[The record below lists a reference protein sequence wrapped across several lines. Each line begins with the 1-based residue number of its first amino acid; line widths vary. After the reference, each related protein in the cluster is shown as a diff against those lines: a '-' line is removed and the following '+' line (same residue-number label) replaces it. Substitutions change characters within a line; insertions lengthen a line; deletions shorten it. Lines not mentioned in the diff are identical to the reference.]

1 MGAYPFKPVK
11 GGGHQPSAGQLWK
24 RVTPERRLQAAKAFW
39 SDKEAATH
47 VEAMVE
53 MARHLKFRPKSVE
66 ALPLERRV
74 RYLAGMPALSDSVAG
89 QVLVAYHLAHQR
101 PMMGA
106 FLDRLG
112 IPHDNGVITDPDKLE
127 APDPAKLSQAVSALF
142 ESQSADDV
150 ELYLSTLAVQDVAI
164 WGGVIDLL
172 IAREAK
178 SGSGEKEA

>member
-1 MGAYPFKPVK
+1 MTAYPFKPVK
-11 GGGHQPSAGQLWK
+11 GTGHQASAGQLWK
-24 RVTPERRLQAAKAFW
+24 RVSADRRTTAARAFW
-39 SDKEAATH
+39 SEDNAAAH

-74 RYLAGMPALSDSVAG
+74 RYLATMPALSDAVAG

-106 FLDRLG
+106 FLDVLG
-112 IPHDNGVITDPDKLE
+112 IKHDNGVIAEPDTLT
-127 APDPAKLSQAVSALF
+127 APDAATLSDAVTKLFAGHP
-142 ESQSADDV
+142 ADDV
-150 ELYLSTLAVQDVAI
+150 ELYLSTLAVQDVAT

-172 IAREAK
+172 VARAT
-178 SGSGEKEA
+178 AAPAQ

>member
-11 GGGHQPSAGQLWK
+11 GSGQQPSAGQLWK
-24 RVTPERRLQAAKAFW
+24 RVTQERRAQAARAFW
-39 SDKEAATH
+39 SDKDTAAH

-74 RYLAGMPALSDSVAG
+74 RYLAGMPALSDAVAG

-112 IPHDNGVITDPDKLE
+112 IPHDNGVISEPDKLE
-127 APDPAKLSQAVSALF
+127 APDPAKLAEAVGALF
-142 ESQSADDV
+142 DTHQADDV

-172 IAREAK
+172 IARETDAA
-178 SGSGEKEA
+178 GGEKEA